1 MELPKNIT
9 QIGEVNQSCK
19 IYVEDYVISYIRQ
32 INGCASDKEIS
43 IALYGIRKEE
53 AGISYLFVYGASK
66 LVFLS
71 SGTRHLS
78 QATMQ
83 EIEKIRKKYFGEY
96 VFLGYQSLN
105 GEMVEGFHI
114 YSQGCGKYI
123 EGYARFYEKND
134 SMLQFMLEVR
144 QEEAKPEEFD
154 QEKYNTVKQRQEERR
169 ASHSAGKEKYVRGRA
184 REGRTGREKAERERT
199 GRERPAVEE
208 TVGIGGMRKMKYTAA
223 VLLGLVCIA
232 GYATMSGGEKL
243 GRLQVAARQM
253 LDELSSRK
261 LPETMEVAGSS
272 VQVGSVVAED
282 KLHEAILRE
291 NEIPGQTESQV
302 SQQLPDETLPVD
314 EGGSGNGLNSPD
326 ADQPSDETKPGDTT
340 QSPANTPSG
349 TETRTSDESLPQ
361 NESQDSGGSRTQGE
375 NQASGGSHTQD
386 ENQTSGGSQTSGETA
401 PTAGEG
407 TTLETETYIV
417 KKGDTLIGICLSR
430 YGTDKMVA
438 RLCELNGIKNPDDIK
453 VGEKILLPLL

>member
-71 SGTRHLS
+71 PGTRHLS
-78 QATMQ
+78 QAAMQ

-96 VFLGYQSLN
+96 VFLGYQALN

-144 QEEAKPEEFD
+144 QEEAKPEEVD
-154 QEKYNTVKQRQEERR
+154 QEKYNTVKKRQEERR
-169 ASHSAGKEKYVRGRA
+169 ALHKAGQEKYVRGRA
-184 REGRTGREKAERERT
+184 GEGRP
-199 GRERPAVEE
+199 GRERPVSAE

-232 GYATMSGGEKL
+232 GYATLNGGEKL
-243 GRLQVAARQM
+243 ARLQVAARQM

-282 KLHEAILRE
+282 KLHEAILQE
-291 NEIPGQTESQV
+291 NEASGQTESYTY
-302 SQQLPDETLPVD
+302 LPSLDEASVD
-314 EGGSGNGLNSPD
+314 T
-326 ADQPSDETKPGDTT
+326 PSD
-340 QSPANTPSG
+340 
-349 TETRTSDESLPQ
+349 TETGTSDESLPLGENQ
-361 NESQDSGGSRTQGE
+361 TTGGTGAQGENQTTGGSGTQGE
-375 NQASGGSHTQD
+375 NQTTGGSGTQGENQTSGGPGPQG

-407 TTLETETYIV
+407 TKVETEPYIV

-453 VGEKILLPLL
+453 VGEKILLPLQ